1 VIVCWGRGRVWVHG
15 LDAMG
20 DNLSTPLSTDML
32 RELGRAEP
40 AWFRAAVR
48 HSRFV
53 RLLRTAIPVTIA
65 GVFALLIVAAY
76 FNPFRVFA
84 RLPIDP
90 GKIVLSGTRITME
103 SPRVAGFTNDARP
116 YEVTA
121 RAASQDI
128 TKPDIVDL
136 EDIHAKVQMQDKVLV
151 EMRANSGVYE
161 SKLDR
166 LKLDH
171 EIVLTSTSGYAG
183 HLREAVIDVK
193 KGSIVSQSPVEL
205 KMLNGTLNAN
215 HLEVDDRG
223 DVIRFGG
230 GVVMN
235 LTLDNA
241 QQDTKR

>member
-1 VIVCWGRGRVWVHG
+1 
-15 LDAMG
+15 MG
-20 DNLSTPLSTDML
+20 DNLSTPSSTDTL
-32 RELGRAEP
+32 RELGRANP
-40 AWFRAAVR
+40 ARFRAAVR

-53 RLLRTAIPVTIA
+53 RLMRMAIPVTIVS
-65 GVFALLIVAAY
+65 VFALLIVAAY

-136 EDIHAKVQMQDKVLV
+136 SDIHAKVEMQDKVLV

-166 LKLDH
+166 LKLEH

-205 KMLNGTLNAN
+205 QMLNGTLNAN
-215 HLEVDDRG
+215 RLEVDDRG

-235 LTLDNA
+235 LTLDSA
-241 QQDTKR
+241 QQANRK